1 MRKWSYRPFLPL
13 LLALGVMLLVLYGL
27 MLKLRD
33 DARAQALA
41 EARQQLA
48 AHAAAGQSLT
58 RFWLDT
64 RRNAVQALIRQDNP
78 RLLAARIKEAAL
90 PSLLIQTVAR
100 EAWQGEIRNLAGLAD
115 AQQLQQMRAL
125 APLISQFQRRLA
137 AFLIQQDLA
146 GAALLDQNFTPLIQA
161 GQECL
166 PSLQRNL
173 RQRHEQTPLT
183 LMRILPI
190 RLLDD
195 SILLDIV
202 YPLMDAEDASPDR
215 KALGYLWITCDIS
228 FLLQDL
234 QKAAGP
240 DTRNILMRRE
250 GNSVQTVYWTTRPV
264 MREGVWP
271 SGLEKGE
278 LVGIT
283 LKDTDE
289 EREIVAIGK
298 PVPESDL
305 FAVTTCD
312 KAVLYQQNGG
322 LHWQYLALAGA
333 LYLCLTVVLL
343 LIFRW
348 NLTREFRQEQQDIR
362 RLYTRLS
369 QQRFLLD
376 TVISAMNSALV
387 LIDSERRIAF
397 ANADFLRLV
406 QHEGDIRNL
415 PVHHLPGFL
424 ARSLELHVMG
434 VLGSGQEMTDT
445 EDIIIDGQLRHYYVH
460 CLPYELGE
468 SELRSVIVVYR
479 DDTERV
485 EAQKRAS
492 AALQQCVKAFTH
504 AVEGVDPYLRGHS
517 GKMAELSLQLLA
529 WLGKDDPDTVATL
542 RIAASLSQLGMIR
555 LPHNLLTKS
564 GKLLPEERRQM
575 ERHVEYTAEAISGLD
590 FGLPVQETILQ
601 MHERLDGSGYPRH
614 LQGDAI
620 LPQARILAVANTFCA
635 LVRPRS
641 YRTHFEVG
649 AALAILR
656 EKPFKYDQEV
666 VDALEA
672 FLNSRQ
678 GEEFIKNMQQ
688 EPKQE
693 A

>member
-1 MRKWSYRPFLPL
+1 MRKWSYRTFLPL
-13 LLALGVMLLVLYGL
+13 LLALGVMLIVLYGL
-27 MLKLRD
+27 MFKLRD

-48 AHAAAGQSLT
+48 AHAAAGQGLT
-58 RFWLDT
+58 RFWLDA
-64 RRNAVQALIRQDNP
+64 RRNAVLSLIRQDNL
-78 RLLAARIKEAAL
+78 RQLAARIKEAAL

-100 EAWQGEIRNLAGLAD
+100 ETWEGDSRDLAGLAD
-115 AQQLQQMRAL
+115 VQQTQQMQAL
-125 APLISQFQRRLA
+125 APLIRQFQRRLGG
-137 AFLIQQDLA
+137 FLVQQDLA
-146 GAALLDQNFTPLIQA
+146 GAALLDQNFTPLIQK
-161 GQECL
+161 GLECL
-166 PSLQRNL
+166 PSLQRSL
-173 RQRHEQTPLT
+173 RQQHEQTPLT
-183 LMRILPI
+183 LMYILPI

-195 SILLDIV
+195 RILLDIV
-202 YPLMDAEDASPDR
+202 YPLMDPEDTSPDR
-215 KALGYLWITCDIS
+215 KALGYLWTSCDIS
-228 FLLQDL
+228 VLLQDL
-234 QKAAGP
+234 QQIAGP
-240 DTRNILMRRE
+240 KSRNVLMRTDGKTVQAVYWEKRAVIRE
-250 GNSVQTVYWTTRPV
+250 GALPA
-264 MREGVWP
+264 
-271 SGLEKGE
+271 GLDKGE
-278 LVGIT
+278 LVSIPLT
-283 LKDTDE
+283 DSDT

-298 PVPESDL
+298 AVPESNL
-305 FAVTTCD
+305 LAVTTCD
-312 KAVLYQQNGG
+312 KAVLYEQSG

-333 LYLCLTVVLL
+333 LYLCLTVALL

-348 NLTREFRQEQQDIR
+348 NLTREVRQEQQDVR
-362 RLYTRLS
+362 QLYTRLS

-415 PVHHLPGFL
+415 PVHELPGYL

-434 VLGSGQEMTDT
+434 VLSSGQEMTDT
-445 EDIIIDGQLRHYYVH
+445 EDIIIDGQVRHYYVH
-460 CLPYELGE
+460 CLPYQLRE
-468 SELRSVIVVYR
+468 SQLRSVIVVYR
-479 DDTERV
+479 DDTARV

-492 AALQQCVKAFTH
+492 IALQQCVKAFTH

-555 LPHNLLTKS
+555 LPQNLLTKS

-590 FGLPVQETILQ
+590 FGLPVQETLLQ
-601 MHERLDGSGYPRH
+601 MHECLDGSGYPRH

-641 YRTHFEVG
+641 YRAHFDVA

-656 EKPFKYDQEV
+656 EKPFKYDQKV

-672 FLNSRQ
+672 FLNSPQ
-678 GEEFIKNMQQ
+678 GEEFMRNIRQ
-688 EPKQE
+688 ELAQE

>member
-1 MRKWSYRPFLPL
+1 MRKWSYRTFLPL
-13 LLALGVMLLVLYGL
+13 LLALGLMLLVLYGL
-27 MLKLRD
+27 MFKLRD

-58 RFWLDT
+58 RFWLDV
-64 RRNAVQALIRQDNP
+64 RRNAVLSLIRQDNP
-78 RLLAARIKEAAL
+78 RQLAARIKEAAL

-100 EAWQGEIRNLAGLAD
+100 ETWEGESRNLAGLAD
-115 AQQLQQMRAL
+115 ARQLQQMQAL
-125 APLISQFQRRLA
+125 APLIRQFQRRLG
-137 AFLIQQDLA
+137 AFLLQQDLA

-161 GQECL
+161 GPECP

-190 RLLDD
+190 RLLDE
-195 SILLDIV
+195 SILLDMV
-202 YPLMDAEDASPDR
+202 YPLMDPENTSPDR
-215 KALGYLWITCDIS
+215 KALGYLWISCDIS
-228 FLLQDL
+228 GLLQDL
-234 QKAAGP
+234 QQAAGP
-240 DTRNILMRRE
+240 ESRNILMRTE
-250 GNSVQTVYWTTRPV
+250 GNTVQAVYWATRPV
-264 MREGVWP
+264 IREGP
-271 SGLEKGE
+271 LPAGLDKGE
-278 LVGIT
+278 LVSIS
-283 LKDTDE
+283 LKDADE
-289 EREIVAIGK
+289 EREIVALGK
-298 PVPESDL
+298 AVPESDL
-305 FAVTTCD
+305 LAVATCD
-312 KAVLYQQNGG
+312 KAYLHQRNGG
-322 LHWQYLALAGA
+322 PHWQHLALAGA
-333 LYLCLTVVLL
+333 LYLCLTVALL

-348 NLTREFRQEQQDIR
+348 NLTREVRQEQRDVQ

-415 PVHHLPGFL
+415 PVHQLPGYL

-434 VLGSGQEMTDT
+434 VLRSGQEMTDT
-445 EDIIIDGQLRHYYVH
+445 EDIIIDGQVRHYYVH
-460 CLPYELGE
+460 CLPYQLRE

-492 AALQQCVKAFTH
+492 IALQQCVKAFTH

-517 GKMAELSLQLLA
+517 GKMSELSLQLLA

-575 ERHVEYTAEAISGLD
+575 ERHVEYAAEAISGLD

-601 MHERLDGSGYPRH
+601 MHERLDGSGYPRR

-641 YRTHFEVG
+641 YRTHFDVAE
-649 AALAILR
+649 ALAILR

-672 FLNSRQ
+672 FLNSAQ
-678 GEEFIKNMQQ
+678 GKEFISNIQR
-688 EPKQE
+688 EPTRE